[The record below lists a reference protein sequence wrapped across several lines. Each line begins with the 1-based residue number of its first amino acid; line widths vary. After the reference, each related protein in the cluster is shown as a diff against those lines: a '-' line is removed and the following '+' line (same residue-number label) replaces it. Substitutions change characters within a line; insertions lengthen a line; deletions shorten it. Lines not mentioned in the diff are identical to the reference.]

1 MATATKHMLV
11 VGLGNYTH
19 PGTRHNIGM
28 MVVDSLA
35 QRFQAPWYKKG
46 AWQAEV
52 ATATTMITLKKKKK
66 PAPRK
71 VRFPNDSAEAKSGP
85 SPALATGSRAPD
97 KSSSQSLLA
106 QTGTEPVETTTLE
119 LKLTFLKPLQLMNIS
134 GSSVSRAARD
144 LGIPATNI
152 LVIHDDMEREIGKLS
167 FKNEGSA
174 NGHNGVKSCVKYLG
188 TQHFTRLRV
197 GIGRPP
203 VASRASNV
211 VAGYVLGRF
220 KPLEIEQ
227 LEELVYGKAGDEIIR
242 VSTDPN
248 RA

>member
-1 MATATKHMLV
+1 
-11 VGLGNYTH
+11 
-19 PGTRHNIGM
+19 
-28 MVVDSLA
+28 
-35 QRFQAPWYKKG
+35 
-46 AWQAEV
+46 
-52 ATATTMITLKKKKK
+52 
-66 PAPRK
+66 
-71 VRFPNDSAEAKSGP
+71 
-85 SPALATGSRAPD
+85 
-97 KSSSQSLLA
+97 
-106 QTGTEPVETTTLE
+106 
-119 LKLTFLKPLQLMNIS
+119 
-134 GSSVSRAARD
+134 
-144 LGIPATNI
+144 
-152 LVIHDDMEREIGKLS
+152 MEREIGKLS

-227 LEELVYGKAGDEIIR
+227 LEELVYEKAGDEIIR

>member
-1 MATATKHMLV
+1 MLV

-28 MVVDSLA
+28 MVVDSIA
-35 QRFQAPWYKKG
+35 QRFQAPWSKKG

-52 ATATTMITLKKKKK
+52 ATATTMITLKKKRK
-66 PAPRK
+66 PAPRR
-71 VRFPNDSAEAKSGP
+71 VRSSSSSDSAEDTKTGP
-85 SPALATGSRAPD
+85 SPALAGGSIASD
-97 KSSSQSLLA
+97 KLA
-106 QTGTEPVETTTLE
+106 QSSLAKKSEPVETTTTLE
-119 LKLTFLKPLQLMNIS
+119 LKLTLLKPLQLMNIS

-227 LEELVYGKAGDEIIR
+227 LEELVYEKAGDEIIR